1 MKILSIDTSSN
12 ICGVSILDDKDLVC
26 KLDAI
31 SNNTHSITLMPTINE
46 IFNKT
51 NLSLDDIDLIVCDI
65 GPRFFY
71 RY

>member
-1 MKILSIDTSSN
+1 M
-12 ICGVSILDDKDLVC
+12 CVGVSILDDKDLIC

-51 NLSLDDIDLIVCDI
+51 NLMILI
-65 GPRFFY
+65 
-71 RY
+71 